1 MPMLDSYLM
10 VITHTRNQTLKLV
23 ADLSDTG
30 LVLSGGSALLP
41 GLPLFFQ
48 EQLGIPVRVAKDP
61 LRTVVRGA
69 AICIEHLAQWK
80 DSLETN
86 NRNL

>member
-1 MPMLDSYLM
+1 M
-10 VITHTRNQTLKLV
+10 
-23 ADLSDTG
+23 
-30 LVLSGGSALLP
+30 LP
-41 GLPLFFQ
+41 GLPLLFQ

-80 DSLETN
+80 DGLETN